1 VLAFDFMRLPLD
13 ALLWAPHAMD
23 ALNEAF
29 PPDDDDDNN
38 AEEDEE
44 AEADHACPDG
54 NDNAGAGA
62 GAGAGKDGKHGAT
75 GAAAGG
81 AATKKARTG
90 GGRCRCRAPPTAA
103 DEYCATCEN

>member
-1 VLAFDFMRLPLD
+1 MLAFDFMRLPLD

-29 PPDDDDDNN
+29 PPDDDDDDN

-54 NDNAGAGA
+54 NDTAGAR
-62 GAGAGKDGKHGAT
+62 AGAGKDGKHGAT

-90 GGRCRCRAPPTAA
+90 GGRCRCRAPPMAA
-103 DEYCATCEN
+103 DEYCATCEK